1 LQHLGLCDLILLDHT
16 TGRFSL
22 VESLIKASLLLLVEL
37 LLQPGDEL
45 NFLGSLLLCLVL
57 FASLGITQL
66 LIVELFLLVDLALEL
81 SLLFKLLLLLLPHS
95 LQQLAVIVALL
106 FLLHLFLASLLLEL
120 KLKHVS

>member
-1 LQHLGLCDLILLDHT
+1 
-16 TGRFSL
+16 
-22 VESLIKASLLLLVEL
+22 
-37 LLQPGDEL
+37 
-45 NFLGSLLLCLVL
+45 LCLVL
-57 FASLGITQL
+57 FASLGIAQL

-81 SLLFKLLLLLLPHS
+81 SLLLKLLLLLLAHS